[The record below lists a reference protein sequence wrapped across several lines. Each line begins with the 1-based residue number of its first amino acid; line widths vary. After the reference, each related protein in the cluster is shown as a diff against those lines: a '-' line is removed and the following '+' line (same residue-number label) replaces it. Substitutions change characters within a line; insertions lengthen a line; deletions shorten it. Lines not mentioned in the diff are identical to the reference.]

1 MSNHLES
8 CRLPDSATLVEAMR
22 SLEKSGI
29 EITLIVD
36 DHDRLVGTLTDGD
49 IRRALLK
56 GATLE
61 SVLLPHLQRNFTAV
75 GPKTGRAEVLDL
87 MQSRTISQIPIVDGE
102 GRLVGIHLLHEVLGA
117 IERPNWAVVMAGGQG
132 TRLRPLT
139 ETIPKPMIRVAGRPI
154 LERIVLHLV
163 SFGIRHVFLSINYL
177 GNVIEDHFGD
187 GSRFGCRIRYIR
199 EEKALGTGG
208 ALAELPS
215 APTLPLVV
223 MNGDLITQADIGAML
238 EYHAAGGQEITLGVR
253 RYSHTV
259 PFGCVDLEGERVV
272 RMEEKPRLSVLV
284 NAGIYILNP
293 GLVAR
298 IPRGQ
303 EFPLPGLLEQCLSRG
318 EAVAAF
324 EIEDDWIDVGQRD
337 QLKQARGID
346 V

>member
-1 MSNHLES
+1 MSNHLEA
-8 CRLPDSATLVEAMR
+8 CRLRHSATLVEAMR

-29 EITLIVD
+29 EIALIVD
-36 DHDRLVGTLTDGD
+36 DRDRLVGTLTDGD
-49 IRRALLK
+49 VRRALLK

-87 MQSRTISQIPIVDGE
+87 MQSRTISQIPIVDVE

-272 RMEEKPRLSVLV
+272 RMEEKPQLSVLV
-284 NAGIYILNP
+284 NAGIYVLNP

-298 IPRGQ
+298 IPRGH

>member
-1 MSNHLES
+1 VADHLEA
-8 CRLPDSATLVEAMR
+8 CRVHTSATLVEAMR

-29 EITLIVD
+29 EIALIVD

-61 SVLLPHLQRNFTAV
+61 SALAPHLQEKFTSV
-75 GPKTGRAEVLDL
+75 GPRTGRAEVLDL

-102 GRLVGIHLLHEVLGA
+102 GRLLGIHLLHEVLGA

-132 TRLRPLT
+132 TRLRPMT
-139 ETIPKPMIRVAGRPI
+139 ETVPKPMIRVAGRPI

-163 SFGIRHVFLSINYL
+163 SFGIRRVYLSINYL
-177 GNVIEDHFGD
+177 GSVIEGHFGD
-187 GSRFGCRIRYIR
+187 GSRFGCRIEYIR
-199 EEKALGTGG
+199 EDKALGTGG
-208 ALAELPS
+208 ALAELPGTPI
-215 APTLPLVV
+215 APLVV

-238 EYHAAGGQEITLGVR
+238 ESHAAGGQEVTLGVR
-253 RYSHTV
+253 RYFHTV
-259 PFGCVDLEGERVV
+259 PFGCVDLECDRVV

-284 NAGIYILNP
+284 NAGIYVINP
-293 GLVAR
+293 GLLRR
-298 IPRGQ
+298 IPRGE
-303 EFPLPGLLEQCLSRG
+303 EFPLPALLEQCLSRS
-318 EAVAAF
+318 EMVAAF

-337 QLKQARGID
+337 QLKQARGVD

>member
-1 MSNHLES
+1 MSNHLDV
-8 CRLPDSATLVEAMR
+8 CRLHVSGTLVDAMK

-36 DHDRLVGTLTDGD
+36 DGDKLVGTLTDGD

-61 SVLLPHLQRNFTAV
+61 SALAPHLQKNFTAV

-87 MQSRTISQIPIVDGE
+87 MQSRTISQIPIVDRD
-102 GRLVGIHLLHEVLGA
+102 GRLLGVHLLHEVLGA

-163 SFGIRHVFLSINYL
+163 SFGIRRVFLSINYL
-177 GNVIEDHFGD
+177 GKVIEDHFGD
-187 GSRFGCRIRYIR
+187 GTRFGCRIEYIR
-199 EEKALGTGG
+199 EETPLGTGG
-208 ALAELPS
+208 ALAELP
-215 APTLPLVV
+215 ARPTTPLVV
-223 MNGDLITQADIGAML
+223 MNGDLITQADVGAML
-238 EYHAAGGQEITLGVR
+238 EYHLAGGQPVTLGVR
-253 RYSHTV
+253 RYFHTV
-259 PFGCVDLEGERVV
+259 PFGCVEVDGERVS

-284 NAGIYILNP
+284 NAGIYVLDP
-293 GLVAR
+293 HLLER
-298 IPRGQ
+298 IPRGR
-303 EFPLPGLLEQCLSRG
+303 EFPLPGLLEQCLARG
-318 EAVAAF
+318 EAVTVF

-337 QLKQARGID
+337 QLKQARGVD
-346 V
+346 G

>member
-1 MSNHLES
+1 
-8 CRLPDSATLVEAMR
+8 MR

-36 DHDRLVGTLTDGD
+36 DHNRLVGTLTDGD

-56 GATLE
+56 GATLD
-61 SVLLPHLQRNFTAV
+61 SALAPHLPKNFTAV

-87 MQSRTISQIPIVDGE
+87 MQSRTISQIPIVDAE
-102 GRLVGIHLLHEVLGA
+102 GKLVGIHLLHEVLGA

-163 SFGIRHVFLSINYL
+163 SFGIRRVFLSINYL

-187 GSRFGCRIRYIR
+187 GARFGCRIEYIR
-199 EEKALGTGG
+199 EDKALGTGG
-208 ALAELPS
+208 ALAELP
-215 APTLPLVV
+215 APPEAPLVV

-238 EYHAAGGQEITLGVR
+238 EYHQSGGQQVTLGVH
-253 RYSHTV
+253 RYFHTV
-259 PFGCVDLEGERVV
+259 PFGCVELDGERIT
-272 RMEEKPRLSVLV
+272 RMEEKPRLSAIV
-284 NAGIYILNP
+284 NAGIYVLAPDLI
-293 GLVAR
+293 AR

-303 EFPLPGLLEQCLSRG
+303 EFPLPSLLEQCMSRG
-318 EAVAAF
+318 ETVAAF
-324 EIEDDWIDVGQRD
+324 EIEDDWTDIGQRD
-337 QLKQARGID
+337 QLKQARGVD